1 MSVYQPTPVFG
12 GKAGSRPFWPLTP
25 SAMSWAYVGMEP
37 PDAYF
42 SMRSGR
48 MPSDAKNS
56 DLSACGAGVYDST
69 RALAVPSTPWPTTI
83 VKTAS
88 RPTKL
93 SRRRR
98 CIVPPPP
105 RLCTGDPV
113 DAAERATPTAKP
125 IPACLL
131 GSRRQMANSRRSTP
145 PRAGPGPY
153 PVRRMASFV
162 TRLVCSRCGAEFDH
176 LERHHL
182 CHCGGPLLVDYDLD
196 AVAAAVDREAVAARA
211 HGGMWRFRELLPV
224 EDPERIVHLGEGG
237 TPLLETPRL
246 ARSLGVS
253 ALHVKDDGRN
263 PTGSFK
269 SRGAASGLTAAVE
282 RGVGGVALPTA
293 GNAGVAWAA
302 YGAAAGVRVHVAM
315 PRDAPRAN
323 IDAVRLLGA

>member
-37 PDAYF
+37 SDAYF

-69 RALAVPSTPWPTTI
+69 RALAVPSSPWPTTI

-131 GSRRQMANSRRSTP
+131 GSRRQMANSRRSTR
-145 PRAGPGPY
+145 PRAGPRALPCAADGVVRDQARVL
-153 PVRRMASFV
+153 PVRGGVRPPRTPPPVPLRRAAPRGLR
-162 TRLVCSRCGAEFDH
+162 TRRRRGGRGPGCG
-176 LERHHL
+176 R
-182 CHCGGPLLVDYDLD
+182 
-196 AVAAAVDREAVAARA
+196 
-211 HGGMWRFRELLPV
+211 
-224 EDPERIVHLGEGG
+224 GEGARG
-237 TPLLETPRL
+237 DVAVPR
-246 ARSLGVS
+246 
-253 ALHVKDDGRN
+253 
-263 PTGSFK
+263 
-269 SRGAASGLTAAVE
+269 
-282 RGVGGVALPTA
+282 
-293 GNAGVAWAA
+293 
-302 YGAAAGVRVHVAM
+302 AAAGGGPRADR
-315 PRDAPRAN
+315 PPRRGGDAAARDAPPGPFARGLGPARQGRRAEP
-323 IDAVRLLGA
+323 DGLVQVPRRRE